1 MDFTTRDSN
10 KQPYTIDD
18 MKQARQNRIQSFA
31 FVISVCLAVCSS
43 FGFISNLGRD
53 ELAFDRC
60 DIELEGRINPNDA
73 PIESLIR
80 LPGLG
85 IGRAGAI
92 VAYRKNFNGKKASS
106 PAFQNCDDL
115 QKIKGI
121 GPKTVQNIIEWLK
134 FD

>member
-1 MDFTTRDSN
+1 MDFTARDSN

-18 MKQARQNRIQSFA
+18 MKQARQSRIQSFA

-43 FGFISNLGRD
+43 FGFISKLGRD
-53 ELAFDRC
+53 ELPFGRS
-60 DIELEGRINPNDA
+60 DIELENRINPNDA

-92 VAYRKNFNGKKASS
+92 VAYRENFNGKNVGS

-121 GPKTVQNIIEWLK
+121 GPKTAQNISELLK

>member
-1 MDFTTRDSN
+1 MDFTARDSN
-10 KQPYTIDD
+10 KPLYTIDD
-18 MKQARQNRIQSFA
+18 MKQTRQNRIQSFA
-31 FVISVCLAVCSS
+31 FVISVCLAVFSS
-43 FGFISNLGRD
+43 FGYISNLGRD

-60 DIELEGRINPNDA
+60 DIELEGRINPNNA

-92 VAYRKNFNGKKASS
+92 VEYRVNFIKEKATIQ
-106 PAFQNCDDL
+106 AFQNCDDL
-115 QKIKGI
+115 QKVKGI
-121 GPKTVQNIIEWLK
+121 GPKTVQNISEWLK